1 MLASDKAVLWAC
13 LIVLNSI
20 GIAQIDTLIHKTPLP
35 ASLIVKIMVEG
46 SGWYGGRKQTVALY
60 VVTLESSSWL

>member
-46 SGWYGGRKQTVALY
+46 KEVDGMEEGSKL
-60 VVTLESSSWL
+60 LHSML